1 MDLQLINK
9 TAVITGGDSGIGLAT
24 AKKLAQEGANIVLTD
39 KTVDE
44 LKNAAADVQE
54 YLQEEKRIVEITT
67 DVRKNEE
74 VVLLAQKV
82 EELFGG
88 ADIIVHCAGARGAAG
103 DFLSL
108 TDEDWME
115 TIQVDLMGAV
125 RICRAFLPQ
134 LLKKQKGRIVLI
146 SSENALQPYAIESPY
161 NACKAGII
169 NLTKCLSKAYSPKGV
184 MINCV
189 SPAFVA
195 TPMTDAMMNQ
205 KADENSIS
213 KDEAIQQFLKEERS
227 GIVVDRRGRPEEV
240 ASVIVFLCSELASY
254 VTGSNYRIDGGSV
267 STAFS

>member
-1 MDLQLINK
+1 MDLQLINE

-54 YLQEEKRIVEITT
+54 YLEEEKRIVEITT

-103 DFLSL
+103 AFLSL

-115 TIQVDLMGAV
+115 TIQVDL
-125 RICRAFLPQ
+125 R
-134 LLKKQKGRIVLI
+134 
-146 SSENALQPYAIESPY
+146 SEEH
-161 NACKAGII
+161 
-169 NLTKCLSKAYSPKGV
+169 T
-184 MINCV
+184 
-189 SPAFVA
+189 
-195 TPMTDAMMNQ
+195 
-205 KADENSIS
+205 
-213 KDEAIQQFLKEERS
+213 
-227 GIVVDRRGRPEEV
+227 
-240 ASVIVFLCSELASY
+240 SELQSRGHL
-254 VTGSNYRIDGGSV
+254 VCRLLLE
-267 STAFS
+267 